1 MKELL
6 ALTAHELMAKFAAGE
21 VAPEEF
27 YALQMRFAR
36 HIEPK
41 VRSFLTLA
49 EEGVAP
55 PKVDTRKGALSGIPV
70 SIKDLLTTTD
80 FPTTA
85 GSRILEGYAPPYD
98 ATAVRLLREAG
109 NYFTGKTNLD
119 EFGMG
124 SSTENSAYFP
134 THNPW
139 DLARVPGGSSG
150 GSASSVAALQ
160 SVVSL
165 GTDTGG
171 SVRQPAGF
179 CGVVGFVPTYGYI
192 SRNGLI
198 AFASSL
204 DHVGIVARDVTD
216 VALTMNVIGRP
227 DRLDATSQAPPDA
240 DYLAAMNDRESVGG
254 CTVGVINQLMDPNL
268 MAEDVLVAC
277 EVAIRV
283 LENAGCGVKRVDL
296 AGVKR
301 LLPCYY
307 ILCPAEASSNLA
319 RYDGIRYG
327 TGFPAD
333 VSRTLQE
340 HYLAVRSPGF
350 GEEVRRRILLGTYV
364 LSAGYAEAYYN
375 QARRVRHAIT
385 EGIADMFED
394 VDFLFLPT
402 SPTTAFGLGD
412 RIDDPV
418 KMYAADICTVMAN
431 LASTPAISLPGGLS
445 PQGMPVGVQFMAPQK
460 HDGRLLALARLYE
473 KSAGAEYSVPPLVAE
488 ELAGFEE

>member
-6 ALTAHELMAKFAAGE
+6 TLTAHELMAKFSAGE

-49 EEGVAP
+49 EDGVSP
-55 PKVDTRKGALSGIPV
+55 PEVATRGGALWGVPV

-98 ATAVRLLREAG
+98 ATAVKLLRDAG

-150 GSASSVAALQ
+150 GSAASVAALQ

-179 CGVVGFVPTYGYI
+179 CGVVGFLPTYGYV

-204 DHVGIVARDVTD
+204 DHVGMLARDVTD
-216 VALTMNVIGRP
+216 IALMMNTVGRP
-227 DRLDATSQAPPDA
+227 DKLDATSQAPADA
-240 DYLAAMNDRESVGG
+240 DYLAEMNDRESVAG
-254 CTVGVINQLMDPNL
+254 CTVGVINQMMDPKL
-268 MAEDVLVAC
+268 VSQDVLVAC

-296 AGVKR
+296 AGVER

-327 TGFPAD
+327 AGFPAD
-333 VSRTLQE
+333 ISRTLQQ
-340 HYLAVRSPGF
+340 HYRAVRSPGF

-385 EGIADMFED
+385 EGIAEMFEG
-394 VDFLFLPT
+394 VDFLLLPT
-402 SPTTAFGLGD
+402 SPTTAFGLGE

-418 KMYAADICTVMAN
+418 KMYAADICTVTAN

-445 PQGMPVGVQFMAPQK
+445 PDGMPIGIQFIAPQK

-473 KSAGAEYSVPPLVAE
+473 EHAGTGYSVPPLVAE
-488 ELAGFEE
+488 ELAGFEG